1 MSLFLTLTL
10 CLPLRFSLRTSKTP
24 RDVSHRMDEIAAL
37 IEIAMYASWTTKH
50 FNGPDAAGPM
60 PWPFHYKAS
69 GEK

>member
-1 MSLFLTLTL
+1 
-10 CLPLRFSLRTSKTP
+10 
-24 RDVSHRMDEIAAL
+24 MDEIAAL